1 MKGNTALHEA
11 CHNGK
16 LDVLKTLLDAGSD
29 VKATT
34 NERETPLHIG
44 ERERERALGTR
55 VRRRCVAACTL
66 NCVGAVWLHARLT
79 VWLHETALCRCMH
92 A

>member
-44 ERERERALGTR
+44 VCERESPRNEGETALCR
-55 VRRRCVAACTL
+55 SMHAKLCRSMRRRCVAPCTL
-66 NCVGAVWLHARLT
+66 NPAYTRLI
-79 VWLHETALCRCMH
+79 VRL
-92 A
+92 

>member
-34 NERETPLHIG
+34 NEGETPLHIG
-44 ERERERALGTR
+44 VCQRERPRNEG
-55 VRRRCVAACTL
+55 
-66 NCVGAVWLHARLT
+66 
-79 VWLHETALCRCMH
+79 ETALCRSMH
-92 A
+92 G

>member
-44 ERERERALGTR
+44 
-55 VRRRCVAACTL
+55 VCV
-66 NCVGAVWLHARLT
+66 
-79 VWLHETALCRCMH
+79 
-92 A
+92 